1 MFWSLGHFSSPSIDT
16 ILERDGATL
25 EELLEEDELLQE
37 CKAQNAKLTEY
48 LTQPETLRKLVGYVT
63 EMPSTADTEAR
74 RFKYPFVSSEVL
86 SCDMA
91 AVRDALF
98 SDPSLLKQL
107 LALLQQPPPLAPVLA
122 GYVCK
127 VVVSLQKQG
136 PESFTA
142 FFEHSEGITVQA
154 LLPQLLAHLGSDAI
168 LQLLVALC
176 IGEPAPSE
184 PGAPASFTTTTRED
198 LAAQS
203 WLPHATLIPGAFDA
217 LASEDADVAANA
229 SQLLCSLIAASTEA
243 PACLE
248 EGEAGRERCAQLVAS
263 CLGKDVSDPPNL
275 SALEVVLQLLTRQ
288 RESQAPSQVADSL
301 LGAVE
306 ADIDRFFAA
315 VAAPSPL
322 PDRFARFFSSD
333 ECPSYRPRGQQRCK
347 LLLLLEE
354 CLKSE
359 RPSLTTPLVD
369 LGLFPI
375 VIDLLLMPHTCNA
388 LHMRTAAILEWAIF
402 FTGPSAALTTTVRKA
417 LISEAQLAQR
427 LIKLVGEYAPP
438 SAAKAA
444 ESAEPA
450 APAAAPAKGK
460 PLPCCHSFVM
470 HIGAC
475 LLSAAQREP
484 EVRALLEEYDGW
496 ELFIAPGG
504 PLTTWEQ
511 RMNKPLGGLAP
522 TRGSDDNDSDD
533 EEELDVATMERVLA
547 ATAASQRN
555 SDLNSTSD
563 HDDRHQDDD
572 DEGGHSSEYLQH
584 FADYLSNRNFLNQTS
599 EEQASASSEQ
609 WTAEFSFPD
618 GFESDSSGGLAQAS
632 SADGGGGAATG
643 NLLGGGDFDDFDDD
657 DAAGGLGG
665 SATSRDG
672 TGGATT
678 AEAAAGSSSLGT
690 PDLNSWFA
698 GRARTE
704 FESLSSSSASA
715 DSDDVH
721 GWAAFDTAPVTGPAA
736 SEPQLSTE
744 SPSPAGAGDASRS
757 GELAI

>member
-1 MFWSLGHFSSPSIDT
+1 MNAAAQRWALTALPSWWLSATHIARSVPGAGVRHPLPVTKARPYRPQSATSSPRSS
-16 ILERDGATL
+16 LECT
-25 EELLEEDELLQE
+25 
-37 CKAQNAKLTEY
+37 
-48 LTQPETLRKLVGYVT
+48 P
-63 EMPSTADTEAR
+63 
-74 RFKYPFVSSEVL
+74 
-86 SCDMA
+86 
-91 AVRDALF
+91 AL
-98 SDPSLLKQL
+98 
-107 LALLQQPPPLAPVLA
+107 A
-122 GYVCK
+122 
-127 VVVSLQKQG
+127 
-136 PESFTA
+136 
-142 FFEHSEGITVQA
+142 
-154 LLPQLLAHLGSDAI
+154 
-168 LQLLVALC
+168 
-176 IGEPAPSE
+176 GEPAPSE

-333 ECPSYRPRGQQRCK
+333 ECPAYRPRGQQRCK

-417 LISEAQLAQR
+417 LISEAELAQR

-584 FADYLSNRNFLNQTS
+584 FADYLSNRNFLNQVRGRVGVRVRDNL
-599 EEQASASSEQ
+599 SSRN
-609 WTAEFSFPD
+609 
-618 GFESDSSGGLAQAS
+618 SSR
-632 SADGGGGAATG
+632 
-643 NLLGGGDFDDFDDD
+643 
-657 DAAGGLGG
+657 AGGR
-665 SATSRDG
+665 STRETPNPDQATHPP
-672 TGGATT
+672 AL
-678 AEAAAGSSSLGT
+678 SL
-690 PDLNSWFA
+690 
-698 GRARTE
+698 
-704 FESLSSSSASA
+704 ASC
-715 DSDDVH
+715 
-721 GWAAFDTAPVTGPAA
+721 T
-736 SEPQLSTE
+736 
-744 SPSPAGAGDASRS
+744 
-757 GELAI
+757 